1 MMAVSRDLSARA
13 GLTPEAV
20 IDAALELTRERHLY
34 GWSIRDLAK
43 RLGVAP
49 SVIYHHV
56 GGKDLLARRVVGRV
70 IPQIAM
76 PDLSFAWKEWFRALL
91 ISGRDV
97 MREYPGVAKWVM
109 LHGPMFPDSLRTI
122 DAGVEKLKDAGFG
135 DNAIYAYSLILN
147 NCVAA
152 LMVADERLL
161 HEDDGP
167 RDHAT
172 IRDEFLRNAET
183 SRALGE
189 MTERM
194 VVPLAEGNE
203 AAERVGNHYYG
214 LVVET
219 TIAGAELLLKQD
231 KQDIL

>member
-1 MMAVSRDLSARA
+1 MAVSRDLSARA

-70 IPQIAM
+70 IPKIAM
-76 PDLSFAWKEWFRALL
+76 PDLSLAWKEWFRALL

-122 DAGVEKLKDAGFG
+122 DAGVEKLKGAGFG

-183 SRALGE
+183 SKALGE

-203 AAERVGNHYYG
+203 AAERAGNHYYG

-231 KQDIL
+231 QQDIL

>member
-1 MMAVSRDLSARA
+1 MAVSRDLSARA

-70 IPQIAM
+70 IPKIAM
-76 PDLSFAWKEWFRALL
+76 PDLSLSWKEWFRALL

-183 SRALGE
+183 SKALGE

-203 AAERVGNHYYG
+203 VAERVGNHYYG